1 MMIILSGVFVGFCFD
16 IYRIA
21 RWRLRFNKV
30 LTFIGDL
37 LFSFIA
43 LLLIYYFAQKANYL
57 ELRFYLYGASLL
69 GLLLYLKFFSKSSKR
84 LFNIVFSIFFFL
96 KNLVVSIIAKF
107 FYSLAFIFT
116 QTMRI
121 PYGIL
126 RWFALLLYR
135 IGEALGKDTA
145 TKVKARISKTP
156 RQ

>member
-1 MMIILSGVFVGFCFD
+1 LMIILSGVFVGFCFD

-43 LLLIYYFAQKANYL
+43 LLLIYYCAQKANYL
-57 ELRFYLYGASLL
+57 EFRFYLYGASLL

-84 LFNIVFSIFFFL
+84 MFNILFSIFFFL
-96 KNLVVSIIAKF
+96 KNLVVSIIAKI
-107 FYSLAFIFT
+107 FYSIAFILT
-116 QTMRI
+116 QMMRI
-121 PYGIL
+121 PYGLL
-126 RWFALLLYR
+126 RWFAMLLYR
-135 IGEALGKDTA
+135 IGEALGRESV
-145 TKVKARISKTP
+145 TKVKGRISKTP

>member
-1 MMIILSGVFVGFCFD
+1 MVGFCFD

-37 LFSFIA
+37 LFALIA
-43 LLLIYYFAQKANYL
+43 LLLIYYCAQKANYL

-69 GLLLYLKFFSKSSKR
+69 GLLLYLKFFSPSTKR
-84 LFNIVFSIFFFL
+84 VFNILFNIFFFL
-96 KNLVVSIIAKF
+96 RNFFVGIIVRI
-107 FYSLAFIFT
+107 FYSLAFILT
-116 QTMRI
+116 QIMRI

-126 RWFALLLYR
+126 RWLAMLLFR
-135 IGEALGKDTA
+135 IGEALSRESV